1 MIHSEENNGFDIGK
15 DLRAVEFTLQFLTVL
30 FIAFFVAIFLGII
43 IFNNKEDPTTKP
55 PQTELDDKCPANTF
69 EPIKLTGSFNSIK
82 TDSVKT
88 DKLNFPMWCPL
99 VEDKPRGWGLKK

>member
-1 MIHSEENNGFDIGK
+1 MIHSEENNGFDIK
-15 DLRAVEFTLQFLTVL
+15 ETLNEIKIGFLL
-30 FIAFFVAIFLGII
+30 LLCGFIIGVIAN
-43 IFNNKEDPTTKP
+43 NNKSHPTTKP
-55 PQTELDDKCPANTF
+55 PLTELNDKCPANTF

-99 VEDKPRGWGLKK
+99 IEDKPRGWGLKK